1 MVPYKPPAFRVSAFN
16 CPICNAYS
24 NQLWQETHYVKSSG
38 YYTPFSSL
46 MRAECS
52 HCGKFSL
59 WLNGQMIYPEDSGVP
74 LPNPDLSK
82 DIIEDYNEA
91 RSILNKSPRGGAA
104 LLRLAIQKLCN
115 QLGEKG
121 DLDAS
126 IANLVKKGLT
136 IKIQQALDIV
146 RVIGNNA
153 VHPGQIDL
161 KDNRDTALQL
171 FNLINIIAN
180 VMISEPKEVEKLY
193 QSLPKGAKD
202 AIERRDR

>member
-1 MVPYKPPAFRVSAFN
+1 MIPYKSPTFKATAFN

-24 NQLWQETHYVKSSG
+24 NQDWQEIRYISNHSQNYFTE
-38 YYTPFSSL
+38 L
-46 MRAECS
+46 LRAECS
-52 HCGKFSL
+52 HCNKYSL
-59 WLNGQMIYPEDSGVP
+59 WLNGKMIYPEDSGVP

-82 DIIEDYNEA
+82 DIIDDYNEA
-91 RSILNKSPRGGAA
+91 SSILNKSPRGAAA

-115 QLGEKG
+115 KLGEKG
-121 DLDAS
+121 DLDES
-126 IANLVKKGLT
+126 IANLVKKGLP

-171 FNLINIIAN
+171 FNLINVIAQ
-180 VMISEPKEVEKLY
+180 VIISEPKEIERIY
-193 QSLPKGAKD
+193 QSLPKSTKD
-202 AIERRDR
+202 AIEKRDK

>member
-1 MVPYKPPAFRVSAFN
+1 MAENLEQKIEFYNKTIEIMPNLSEA
-16 CPICNAYS
+16 
-24 NQLWQETHYVKSSG
+24 HYNLG
-38 YYTPFSSL
+38 
-46 MRAECS
+46 
-52 HCGKFSL
+52 
-59 WLNGQMIYPEDSGVP
+59 
-74 LPNPDLSK
+74 
-82 DIIEDYNEA
+82 
-91 RSILNKSPRGGAA
+91 
-104 LLRLAIQKLCN
+104 LA
-115 QLGEKG
+115 LGEKG